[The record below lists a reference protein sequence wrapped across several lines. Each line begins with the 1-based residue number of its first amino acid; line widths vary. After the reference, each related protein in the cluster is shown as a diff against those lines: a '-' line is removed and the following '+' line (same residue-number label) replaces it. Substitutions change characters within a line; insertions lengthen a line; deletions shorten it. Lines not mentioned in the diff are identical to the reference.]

1 MKLFLNLLFKSGES
15 VQERL
20 ICAYERGVT
29 GDRISGQ
36 TFTPSSTSDKEDEP
50 GLN

>member
-1 MKLFLNLLFKSGES
+1 MKLFLKLLLNRVNS

-20 ICAYERGVT
+20 ICAHELGVT
-29 GDRISGQ
+29 GDWISGQ
-36 TFTPSSTSDKEDEP
+36 TFTPLSTSDKEAEP